1 MGPRPK
7 RTQGPHSRQSGDLAK
22 WSNGKELVQQRSP
35 QKGLLFESPKHHA
48 PCESRRADRA
58 PSDGTPALRD
68 SPGRG
73 GRAGSPGG
81 GARGAPIG
89 SVCPFL
95 WCKHLKRDT
104 QSPVTLFPTYRL
116 YVYI

>member
-35 QKGLLFESPKHHA
+35 QKGLLFESPKHHV

-68 SPGRG
+68 SPGGWEG
-73 GRAGSPGG
+73 GQPWRRSPDWQ
-81 GARGAPIG
+81 RLPI
-89 SVCPFL
+89 SV
-95 WCKHLKRDT
+95 
-104 QSPVTLFPTYRL
+104 V
-116 YVYI
+116 

>member
-7 RTQGPHSRQSGDLAK
+7 RTQGPHGRQSGDLAK

-48 PCESRRADRA
+48 PCESRRA

-81 GARGAPIG
+81 GAPIG

>member
-7 RTQGPHSRQSGDLAK
+7 RTQGPHGRQSGDLAK

-68 SPGRG
+68 SPGAVG
-73 GRAGSPGG
+73 GRAALAEEPEE
-81 GARGAPIG
+81 P
-89 SVCPFL
+89 
-95 WCKHLKRDT
+95 
-104 QSPVTLFPTYRL
+104 RL
-116 YVYI
+116 AAFAHFCGVNT

>member
-7 RTQGPHSRQSGDLAK
+7 RTQGPHGRQSGDLAK

-81 GARGAPIG
+81 GAPIG